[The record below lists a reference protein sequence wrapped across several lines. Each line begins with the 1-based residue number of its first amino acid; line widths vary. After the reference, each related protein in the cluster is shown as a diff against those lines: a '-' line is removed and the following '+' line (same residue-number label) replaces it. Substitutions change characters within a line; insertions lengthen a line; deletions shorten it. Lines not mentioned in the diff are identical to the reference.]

1 MYEIL
6 NRLKKNPGFLTR
18 LLIASLFVNLLALAT
33 PIYVIQVLQRYVAY
47 GVTSTLVTLVVGVI
61 LISLFE
67 FFFKNI
73 RHRMARELEPI
84 NTDIA
89 NQVMGKLSNI
99 KTSFYAFNKKF
110 RSDIITS
117 HVQNIQ
123 QIFTA
128 TTTLIIV
135 DLPFTLIFIIAT
147 FLIHYQLGLIVIIF
161 VSIPFLINTLYS
173 SKIYEAIKN
182 ITQTSMNTARI
193 YDNLSSRNIS
203 VRYYNLFSP
212 IYKTWNLIL
221 NQFITL
227 REKAE
232 SGKNLLSSSLAL
244 TSSFVTIS
252 IIAWGATLA
261 VKGEIS
267 VGALIGANILAARAL
282 MPVIKFVQT
291 LEPIKKAE
299 ESLNEVRSI
308 LKFPNEK
315 AEGSKID
322 NFLGKIILNDLYF
335 QYPKTKNPVFEALTC
350 EINRGDIVI
359 VKGSNG
365 SGKTTLI
372 KTIAGIL
379 EFNRGQI
386 FYDDLEINQLSLNWI
401 RQHLTYLP
409 QEPEFVDGRL
419 LDNIIGG
426 SEIKESFFKEI
437 LKRTDLESYVN
448 SHPDGI
454 NMSLEDRGENLPVGI
469 RKRIALARSMVVNGK
484 LFLFDEPTAG
494 LDEKGKKCIYNL
506 INDVKKSNLTAIVAT
521 ADENIIEQASVIIN
535 LDAKPKPEII
545 KDKIKYKIK

>member
-1 MYEIL
+1 MFEIF
-6 NRLKKNPGFLTR
+6 NRLKKDPRFLSR

-47 GVTSTLVTLVVGVI
+47 GVTSTLITLVVGVI
-61 LISLFE
+61 LISIFE

-89 NQVMGKLSNI
+89 NQVMSKLSRI

-110 RSDIITS
+110 RNDIITS
-117 HVQNIQ
+117 HVQTVQ
-123 QIFTA
+123 QVFTA
-128 TTTLIIV
+128 TNTLILV
-135 DLPFTLIFIIAT
+135 DLPFTLIFIGAT
-147 FLIHYQLGLIVIIF
+147 FLIHYQLGIIVVIF
-161 VSIPFLINTLYS
+161 VSVPFLTNTLYA

-182 ITQTSMNTARI
+182 ITSTSMNTARI
-193 YDNLSSRNIS
+193 YENLSSRNIS
-203 VRYYNLFSP
+203 IRYYNLFSP
-212 IYKTWNLIL
+212 ISKTWNLIL

-232 SGKNLLSSSLAL
+232 SSKNLLSSSLSL
-244 TSSFVTIS
+244 TSSLSTIA
-252 IIAWGATLA
+252 IIGWGATLA

-282 MPVIKFVQT
+282 TPVIKFVQT
-291 LEPIKKAE
+291 LEPFKKAE
-299 ESLNEVRSI
+299 GSLNEIRSI

-315 AEGSKID
+315 EEGSKIE
-322 NFLGKIILNDLYF
+322 NFSGKISLKDLYF

-350 EINRGDIVI
+350 EINSGDIVV

-379 EFNRGQI
+379 EFSRGQI

-401 RQHLTYLP
+401 RQNLTYLP

-426 SEIKESFFKEI
+426 SEIKEPFFKEI
-437 LKRTDLESYVN
+437 LKRTDLEGFVN

-454 NMSLEDRGENLPVGI
+454 NMSLDDRGENLPVGI

-494 LDEKGKKCIYNL
+494 LDEKGRNCIYNL
-506 INDVKKSNLTAIVAT
+506 INDIKKTNLTLIVAT
-521 ADENIIEQASVIIN
+521 ADEKIIEHANIIIS
-535 LDAKPKPEII
+535 LDAKPKPEIT
-545 KDKIKYKIK
+545 KDKIKYKTK

>member
-1 MYEIL
+1 MFEIFH
-6 NRLKKNPGFLTR
+6 RLKKDPRFLSR
-18 LLIASLFVNLLALAT
+18 LLVASLFVNLLALAT

-47 GVTSTLVTLVVGVI
+47 GVTSTLITLVVGVI
-61 LISLFE
+61 LISIFE

-89 NQVMGKLSNI
+89 NQVMNKLSRI

-110 RSDIITS
+110 RNDIITS
-117 HVQNIQ
+117 HVQTVQ
-123 QIFTA
+123 QVFTA
-128 TTTLIIV
+128 TNTLILV
-135 DLPFTLIFIIAT
+135 DLPFTLIFIGAT
-147 FLIHYQLGLIVIIF
+147 FLIHYQLGIIVVIF
-161 VSIPFLINTLYS
+161 VSVPFLTNTLYA

-182 ITQTSMNTARI
+182 ITSTSMNTARI
-193 YDNLSSRNIS
+193 YENLSSRNIS
-203 VRYYNLFSP
+203 IRYYNLFSP
-212 IYKTWNLIL
+212 ISKTWNLIL

-232 SGKNLLSSSLAL
+232 SSKNLLSSSLSL
-244 TSSFVTIS
+244 TSSLSTIA
-252 IIAWGATLA
+252 IIGWGATLA

-282 MPVIKFVQT
+282 TPVIKFVQT
-291 LEPIKKAE
+291 LEPFKKAE
-299 ESLNEVRSI
+299 GSLAEIRSI

-315 AEGSKID
+315 EEGSKIE
-322 NFLGKIILNDLYF
+322 NFSGKVLLKDLYF

-350 EINRGDIVI
+350 EINSGEIVV

-379 EFNRGQI
+379 EFSRGQI

-401 RQHLTYLP
+401 RQNLTYLP

-426 SEIKESFFKEI
+426 SEIKEPFFKEI
-437 LKRTDLESYVN
+437 LKRTDLEGFVN

-454 NMSLEDRGENLPVGI
+454 NMSLDDRGENLPVGI

-494 LDEKGKKCIYNL
+494 LDEKGRNCIYNL
-506 INDVKKSNLTAIVAT
+506 LNDIKKTNLTLIVAT
-521 ADENIIEQASVIIN
+521 ADEKIIEHANIIIS

-545 KDKIKYKIK
+545 KDKIKYKTK